1 MLKSLFI
8 SPNKSYMLETDV
20 QMRMELPFFFVI
32 HTENFCFVFVF
43 FYYHSVKRSIK
54 LKKLYVWTNWRKMH
68 CESGK
73 CLHLYLNQVQS

>member
-43 FYYHSVKRSIK
+43 FITIV
-54 LKKLYVWTNWRKMH
+54 
-68 CESGK
+68 
-73 CLHLYLNQVQS
+73 